1 MNRSQTFWY
10 AVLCIGF
17 GHTAEPQAATFW
29 PMGFA
34 ELVDS
39 ASVVIEGRVVNTES
53 LWNKDAAAFA
63 RGDTPKGSASPALP
77 PKDPIPELIAN
88 GAAAPIPVG
97 TEGGRMIL
105 TRVTLETIDVIK
117 GSPGS
122 TVDLMVA
129 GGALNGLVAVVPGMP
144 QLAQGQRYLLFLRN
158 GYQKAADP
166 FVGGNQGFFQVVR
179 HPETGA
185 DVLLDANSDYVI
197 GVEDDRVILRQNR
210 AAERLGTRPAPLVA
224 GPPVPDQPGVKAQLS
239 AEVQRY
245 KGSTDP
251 LMTPVAF
258 AKLIRSQ
265 MDR

>member
-1 MNRSQTFWY
+1 MNRTLVVWCTTLCFW
-10 AVLCIGF
+10 A
-17 GHTAEPQAATFW
+17 GHTAETQAATFQ
-29 PMGFA
+29 PMGFT

-53 LWNKDAAAFA
+53 LWSKDAAAFA
-63 RGDTPKGSASPALP
+63 REDTTKESGSPVLP
-77 PKDPIPELIAN
+77 PKDAKAELIAN
-88 GAAAPIPVG
+88 GAAAPVPVG

-117 GSPGS
+117 GSAGP
-122 TVDLMVA
+122 TLDLMVA
-129 GGALNGLVAVVPGMP
+129 GGALDGLVAVVPGMP
-144 QLAQGQRYLLFLRN
+144 QPARGQRYLLFLRN

-166 FVGGNQGFFQVVR
+166 FVGGNQGFFQVVP

-210 AAERLGTRPAPLVA
+210 TAERLATQPAPLVA
-224 GPPVPDQPGVKAQLS
+224 GPPVPDQPGTKAEMS
-239 AEVQRY
+239 AEVDRY
-245 KGSTDP
+245 VRSTEP
-251 LMTPVAF
+251 LITPVAF
-258 AKLIRSQ
+258 ENLIRSQ